1 MQAYRKLTTLGKSG
15 AKVTRLAFG
24 TGTFSGQTQRELG
37 QDQAYRRVEEWNEE
51 VGSAG

>member
-15 AKVTRLAFG
+15 VKVRG
-24 TGTFSGQTQRELG
+24 SRSSTGTFSGQTQRELG